1 MEQTNETNL
10 DDSTLMDELANTSIS
25 TESAN
30 EEEVDLSSMTPEERA
45 EYYSQFEE
53 DEEEESEEKEPPK
66 DPKKVEAEKKEI
78 KEPKE
83 EPSKETVKVKI
94 NGEEKEVKIDELVKS
109 YQKGLGADQK
119 FIEASK
125 MRKQAEQLVDML
137 KSDPLDVLERMGLDV
152 EALAEDRLYRK
163 IQFES
168 MTPEEQE
175 AYINRERLKHYEE
188 QERIRREQEA
198 YQKFNNQKAFLLE
211 KAIREIQ
218 EEVEKHDLP
227 RDNATLKKFVN
238 YMNKAVENKISVR
251 ISDLVHLVKED
262 IEKEEKEYLNRY
274 KKKDI
279 DKLLNY
285 LGEDTIKEIQKK
297 QVAKLKNPYVTST
310 KPANTIGGKKGK
322 APSLD
327 DFFDNINKQFG

>member
-1 MEQTNETNL
+1 MENTNETNVE
-10 DDSTLMDELANTSIS
+10 DSTLIDELSNASIS

-45 EYYSQFEE
+45 EYYAQFEE
-53 DEEEESEEKEPPK
+53 DEEETEEKEPPK
-66 DPKKVEAEKKEI
+66 EPKKVEAEKKES
-78 KEPKE
+78 KEVKE

-125 MRKQAEQLVDML
+125 MRKQAEQLIEIM
-137 KSDPLDVLERMGLDV
+137 KTNPFDVLEKMGLDV
-152 EALAEDRLYRK
+152 EALAEERLYRK

-175 AYINRERLKHYEE
+175 AYLNRERLKHYEE
-188 QERIRREQEA
+188 QERIRREQEELK
-198 YQKFNNQKAFLLE
+198 KFNELKTIHIQNFTKQ
-211 KAIREIQ
+211 IQ
-218 EEVEKHDLP
+218 EVIDKNDLP
-227 RDNATLKKFVN
+227 RDANTVKKFVN
-238 YMNKAVENKISVR
+238 YMSQAIQNKIKVEF
-251 ISDLVHLVKED
+251 SDLVELVKED
-262 IEKEEKEYLNRY
+262 IEREDREYLNRY

-279 DKLLNY
+279 DSLLNY

-297 QVAKLKNPYVTST
+297 QVAKLRNPYVTST
-310 KPANTIGGKKGK
+310 KPANTIGKKGK